1 MEIRNLDKNIL
12 YHVYDFLSQRD
23 LCQALEIE
31 SIYHLFADI
40 PNAHVAASIHRL
52 VQNGWLRQERG
63 YPRLYL
69 TDSGCRTLRATI
81 PAHLLP
87 TACDVAHCPHAS

>member
-12 YHVYDFLSQRD
+12 YHVYEFLSQRD
-23 LCQALEIE
+23 LCQALDAE
-31 SIYHLFADI
+31 SIYRIFADI
-40 PNAHVAASIHRL
+40 PDAHVAASIHRL

-63 YPRLYL
+63 DPQLFL
-69 TDSGCRTLRATI
+69 TDRGCRTLRDTI

-87 TACDVAHCPHAS
+87 IVCDLAHCPHGS